1 MDSVQLV
8 NITPMSLWFMVFI
21 TIVTGAYKPT
31 YILGPHIVAFPG
43 VQHFYSTLRSLKID
57 TFATKRSRKHPALM
71 LLGHTVSGDVL
82 INLHWWQMASPIPI
96 GSMYALYMV
105 TFTINIPPM
114 LAYIYH
120 TWILWEEEK
129 HGNKFA
135 ILEMDTPR

>member
-1 MDSVQLV
+1 
-8 NITPMSLWFMVFI
+8 MVFI

-57 TFATKRSRKHPALM
+57 TFATKRSRKHPALT

-114 LAYIYH
+114 LVYIPYMDPMGYE
-120 TWILWEEEK
+120 I
-129 HGNKFA
+129 NQQQ
-135 ILEMDTPR
+135 LEYLPERSGLQLQ